1 MYLQIRNW
9 KCYNRGVILGMF
21 EQEENA
27 ARKRDLYLL
36 EYYPS
41 SKFKMN
47 FKWKNKD
54 ILFWSFYFEM

>member
-1 MYLQIRNW
+1 
-9 KCYNRGVILGMF
+9 MF